1 MSELQE
7 ERKYRLSQY
16 GYSMNSFAYNVG
28 IQPTNF
34 GKMMSGTQKITDRTR
49 RMIETRFPDL
59 NFDWLLTGEGEMLR
73 EDAPRPMAQQNNHHS
88 PGARME
94 NNYYMRGGA
103 EGGNIAAQN
112 LEVKSASEDA
122 RPIIPSYMYNMPDYD
137 IYANIKNG
145 AANMEIFSVE
155 GFMKQIDI
163 IYRVQDNSMT
173 PSFTSG
179 DLIGIRRL
187 PETTMSST
195 QSRMAYVSESS
206 LRMLIHTPCGRQMPT
221 VTDIP
226 TSKWPKAKSSV
237 SLPLYF
243 FLDIALCK
251 SLRHEITRPA

>member
-1 MSELQE
+1 MSKLKQ
-7 ERKYRLSQY
+7 YFDSQ
-16 GYSMNSFAYNVG
+16 G
-28 IQPTNF
+28 IRQVDICNILGKSKAQISNYLTGKVPF
-34 GKMMSGTQKITDRTR
+34 GKKAAKEWSNAFGLS
-49 RMIETRFPDL
+49 ES
-59 NFDWLLTGEGEMLR
+59 WLLTGEGEMLR
-73 EDAPRPMAQQNNHHS
+73 ENAPQPTVQQNNHHS

-173 PSFTSG
+173 PTFTSG

-187 PETTMSST
+187 PETEHIVNGDY
-195 QSRMAYVSESS
+195 YVIDTKPHGVR
-206 LRMLIHTPCGRQMPT
+206 LRIIIENADSYTLRT
-221 VTDIP
+221 TDANRDRY
-226 TSKWPKAKSSV
+226 TDFKVAKSEIISIFAV
-237 SLPLYF
+237 I
-243 FLDIALCK
+243 FLF
-251 SLRHEITRPA
+251 RHSFV

>member
-1 MSELQE
+1 MTGLKE
-7 ERKYRLSQY
+7 ERKSRLSQY

-49 RMIETRFPDL
+49 RMIEARFPDL

-73 EDAPRPMAQQNNHHS
+73 KDAPRPMSQQNNHHS

-94 NNYYMRGGA
+94 NNYYMHGGA

-145 AANMEIFSVE
+145 AANMEIFSVQ
-155 GFMKQIDI
+155 GFMNQIDI

-187 PETTMSST
+187 PETEHIINGDY
-195 QSRMAYVSESS
+195 YVIDTKPHGVR
-206 LRMLIHTPCGRQMPT
+206 LRILIENADSYTLRT
-221 VTDIP
+221 TDANRDRY
-226 TSKWPKAKSSV
+226 TDFKVAKSEIISIFAV
-237 SLPLYF
+237 I
-243 FLDIALCK
+243 FLF
-251 SLRHEITRPA
+251 RHSFV

>member
-1 MSELQE
+1 MSKLKQ
-7 ERKYRLSQY
+7 YFDSQ
-16 GYSMNSFAYNVG
+16 G
-28 IQPTNF
+28 IRQVDICNILGKSKAQISNYLTGKVPF
-34 GKMMSGTQKITDRTR
+34 GKKAAKEWSNAFGLS
-49 RMIETRFPDL
+49 ES
-59 NFDWLLTGEGEMLR
+59 WLLTGEGEMLR
-73 EDAPRPMAQQNNHHS
+73 ENAPQPTVQQNNHHS

-187 PETTMSST
+187 PETEHIVNGDYYIIDTKPHGV
-195 QSRMAYVSESS
+195 R
-206 LRMLIHTPCGRQMPT
+206 LRILIENADSYTLRT
-221 VTDIP
+221 TDANRDRY
-226 TSKWPKAKSSV
+226 TDFNVAKSEIISIFAV
-237 SLPLYF
+237 V
-243 FLDIALCK
+243 FLF
-251 SLRHEITRPA
+251 RHSFV

>member
-1 MSELQE
+1 MSKLKQ
-7 ERKYRLSQY
+7 YFDSQ
-16 GYSMNSFAYNVG
+16 G
-28 IQPTNF
+28 IRQVDICNILGKSKAQISNYLTGKVPF
-34 GKMMSGTQKITDRTR
+34 GKKAAKEWSNAFGLS
-49 RMIETRFPDL
+49 ES
-59 NFDWLLTGEGEMLR
+59 WLLTGEGEMLR
-73 EDAPRPMAQQNNHHS
+73 ENAPQPTVQQNNHHS

-163 IYRVQDNSMT
+163 IYRVQDDSMT

-187 PETTMSST
+187 PETEHIVNGDY
-195 QSRMAYVSESS
+195 YVIDTKPHGVR
-206 LRMLIHTPCGRQMPT
+206 LRILIENADSYTLRT
-221 VTDIP
+221 TDANRDRY
-226 TSKWPKAKSSV
+226 TDFNVAKSEIISIFAV
-237 SLPLYF
+237 V
-243 FLDIALCK
+243 FLF
-251 SLRHEITRPA
+251 RHSFV

>member
-1 MSELQE
+1 MPTLREQRKERLQVF
-7 ERKYRLSQY
+7 
-16 GYSMNSFAYNVG
+16 GYSMNAFANIVG
-28 IQPTNF
+28 IQPSNLSKMLD
-34 GKMMSGTQKITDRTR
+34 GKQKITDRTR
-49 RMIETRFPDL
+49 RMIEARFPDL

-73 EDAPRPMAQQNNHHS
+73 ENAPQPIAQQNNHHS
-88 PGARME
+88 PGARKE
-94 NNYYMRGGA
+94 NNYYMHGGA

-173 PSFTSG
+173 PTFTSG

-187 PETTMSST
+187 PETEHIVNGDY
-195 QSRMAYVSESS
+195 YVIDTKPHGVR
-206 LRMLIHTPCGRQMPT
+206 LRILIENADSYTLRT
-221 VTDIP
+221 TDANRDRY
-226 TSKWPKAKSSV
+226 TDFKVAKNEIISIFAV
-237 SLPLYF
+237 I
-243 FLDIALCK
+243 FLF
-251 SLRHEITRPA
+251 RHSFV

>member
-7 ERKYRLSQY
+7 QRKCRLSQY

-73 EDAPRPMAQQNNHHS
+73 GNAPQPMAQQNNHHS

-94 NNYYMRGGA
+94 NNYYMHGGA
-103 EGGNIAAQN
+103 EGGNTAAQN
-112 LEVKSASEDA
+112 LEIKSASEDA

-137 IYANIKNG
+137 IYANLKSE
-145 AANMEIFSVE
+145 AANMEVFSVQR
-155 GFMKQIDI
+155 FMKQVDI

-173 PSFTSG
+173 PTFTSG

-187 PETTMSST
+187 PETEHIVNGDY
-195 QSRMAYVSESS
+195 YVIDTKPHGAR
-206 LRMLIHTPCGRQMPT
+206 LRILIENSDSYTLRT
-221 VTDIP
+221 TDANRDRY
-226 TSKWPKAKSSV
+226 TDFDVAKNEIISIFAV
-237 SLPLYF
+237 V
-243 FLDIALCK
+243 FLF
-251 SLRHEITRPA
+251 RHSFV

>member
-1 MSELQE
+1 MSKL
-7 ERKYRLSQY
+7 KQY
-16 GYSMNSFAYNVG
+16 FDNQG
-28 IQPTNF
+28 IRQVDICNILGKSKAQISNYLTGKVPF
-34 GKMMSGTQKITDRTR
+34 GKKAAKEWSNAFGLS
-49 RMIETRFPDL
+49 ES
-59 NFDWLLTGEGEMLR
+59 WLLTGEGEMLR
-73 EDAPRPMAQQNNHHS
+73 ENAPQPTVQQNNHHS

-187 PETTMSST
+187 PETEHIVNGDY
-195 QSRMAYVSESS
+195 YVIDTKPHGVRLRILIENADSYTLRTTDANRDRYTDFNVVKSEIIS
-206 LRMLIHTPCGRQMPT
+206 IFA
-221 VTDIP
+221 V
-226 TSKWPKAKSSV
+226 V
-237 SLPLYF
+237 
-243 FLDIALCK
+243 FLF
-251 SLRHEITRPA
+251 RHSFV

>member
-73 EDAPRPMAQQNNHHS
+73 EDAPRPMAQQNNHHL

-173 PSFTSG
+173 PTFTSG
-179 DLIGIRRL
+179 ELIGIRRL
-187 PETTMSST
+187 PEAEHIVNGDYYVIDTKPHGVRLRILIENADSYTLRTTDAN
-195 QSRMAYVSESS
+195 RDRY
-206 LRMLIHTPCGRQMPT
+206 
-221 VTDIP
+221 TDF
-226 TSKWPKAKSSV
+226 KMAKSEIISIFAV
-237 SLPLYF
+237 I
-243 FLDIALCK
+243 FLF
-251 SLRHEITRPA
+251 RHSFV

>member
-1 MSELQE
+1 MSKL
-7 ERKYRLSQY
+7 KQY
-16 GYSMNSFAYNVG
+16 FDNRG
-28 IQPTNF
+28 IRQVDICNILGKSKAQISNYLTGKVPF
-34 GKMMSGTQKITDRTR
+34 GKKAAKEWSNAFGLS
-49 RMIETRFPDL
+49 ES
-59 NFDWLLTGEGEMLR
+59 WLLTGEGEMLR

-94 NNYYMRGGA
+94 NNYYMHGGA

-137 IYANIKNG
+137 IYANIKNS

-173 PSFTSG
+173 PTFTSG

-187 PETTMSST
+187 PETEHIVNGDY
-195 QSRMAYVSESS
+195 YVIDTKPHGVR
-206 LRMLIHTPCGRQMPT
+206 LRILIENADSYTLRT
-221 VTDIP
+221 TDANRDRY
-226 TSKWPKAKSSV
+226 TDFNVAKSEIISIFAV
-237 SLPLYF
+237 I
-243 FLDIALCK
+243 FLF
-251 SLRHEITRPA
+251 RHSFV

>member
-1 MSELQE
+1 MSKL
-7 ERKYRLSQY
+7 KQY
-16 GYSMNSFAYNVG
+16 FDNQG
-28 IQPTNF
+28 IRQVDICNILGKSKAQISNYLTGKVPF
-34 GKMMSGTQKITDRTR
+34 GKKAAKEWSNAFGLS
-49 RMIETRFPDL
+49 ES
-59 NFDWLLTGEGEMLR
+59 WLLTGEGEMLR
-73 EDAPRPMAQQNNHHS
+73 ENAPQPTVQQNNHHS

-94 NNYYMRGGA
+94 NYMRGGA

-187 PETTMSST
+187 PETEHIVNGDY
-195 QSRMAYVSESS
+195 YVIDTKPHGVR
-206 LRMLIHTPCGRQMPT
+206 LRILIENADSYTLRT
-221 VTDIP
+221 TDANRDRY
-226 TSKWPKAKSSV
+226 TDFNVAKSEIISIFAV
-237 SLPLYF
+237 V
-243 FLDIALCK
+243 FLF
-251 SLRHEITRPA
+251 RHSFV

>member
-1 MSELQE
+1 MSTLQE
-7 ERKYRLSQY
+7 QRKERLQVF
-16 GYSMNSFAYNVG
+16 GYSMNAFAYNVG
-28 IQPTNF
+28 IQPSNLS
-34 GKMMSGTQKITDRTR
+34 KMLGGTQKITDRTR
-49 RMIETRFPDL
+49 RMIEARFPDL

-112 LEVKSASEDA
+112 LEVKNASEDA

-187 PETTMSST
+187 PETEHIVNGDY
-195 QSRMAYVSESS
+195 YVIDTKPHGVR
-206 LRMLIHTPCGRQMPT
+206 LRILIENADSYTLRT
-221 VTDIP
+221 TDANRDRY
-226 TSKWPKAKSSV
+226 TDFKVAKSEIISIFAV
-237 SLPLYF
+237 V
-243 FLDIALCK
+243 FLF
-251 SLRHEITRPA
+251 RHSFV

>member
-1 MSELQE
+1 MSKLKQ
-7 ERKYRLSQY
+7 YFDSQ
-16 GYSMNSFAYNVG
+16 G
-28 IQPTNF
+28 IRQVDICNILGKSKAQISNYLTGKVPF
-34 GKMMSGTQKITDRTR
+34 GKKAAKEWSNAFGLS
-49 RMIETRFPDL
+49 ES
-59 NFDWLLTGEGEMLR
+59 WLLTGEGEMLR
-73 EDAPRPMAQQNNHHS
+73 ENAPQPTVQQNNHHS

-187 PETTMSST
+187 PETEHIVNGD
-195 QSRMAYVSESS
+195 YY
-206 LRMLIHTPCGRQMPT
+206 
-221 VTDIP
+221 VTDTKPHGVRLRILIENADSY
-226 TSKWPKAKSSV
+226 TLRTTDANRDRYTDFNVAKSEIISIFAV
-237 SLPLYF
+237 V
-243 FLDIALCK
+243 FLF
-251 SLRHEITRPA
+251 RHSFV

>member
-1 MSELQE
+1 MSKL
-7 ERKYRLSQY
+7 KQY
-16 GYSMNSFAYNVG
+16 FDNQG
-28 IQPTNF
+28 IRQVDICNILGKSKAQISNYLTGKVPF
-34 GKMMSGTQKITDRTR
+34 GKKAAKEWSNAFGLS
-49 RMIETRFPDL
+49 ES
-59 NFDWLLTGEGEMLR
+59 WLLTGEGEMLR
-73 EDAPRPMAQQNNHHS
+73 ENAPQPTVQQNNHHS

-94 NNYYMRGGA
+94 NNYYMHGGA

-187 PETTMSST
+187 PETEHIVNGDY
-195 QSRMAYVSESS
+195 YVIDTKPHGVR
-206 LRMLIHTPCGRQMPT
+206 LRIIIENADSYTLRT
-221 VTDIP
+221 TDANRDRY
-226 TSKWPKAKSSV
+226 TDFKVAKSEIISIFAV
-237 SLPLYF
+237 V
-243 FLDIALCK
+243 FLF
-251 SLRHEITRPA
+251 RHSFV

>member
-1 MSELQE
+1 MSVLQE
-7 ERKYRLSQY
+7 ERKCRLSQY

-49 RMIETRFPDL
+49 RMIEARFPDL

-73 EDAPRPMAQQNNHHS
+73 ENTPRPIAQQNNPHS

-94 NNYYMRGGA
+94 NNYYMHGGA
-103 EGGNIAAQN
+103 KGGNIAAQN

-122 RPIIPSYMYNMPDYD
+122 RPIIPSYMYSMPDYD

-173 PSFTSG
+173 PTFTSG

-187 PETTMSST
+187 PETEHIVNGDY
-195 QSRMAYVSESS
+195 YVIDTKPHGVR
-206 LRMLIHTPCGRQMPT
+206 LRILIENADSYTLRT
-221 VTDIP
+221 TDANRDRY
-226 TSKWPKAKSSV
+226 TDFKVAKSEIISIFAV
-237 SLPLYF
+237 I
-243 FLDIALCK
+243 FLF
-251 SLRHEITRPA
+251 RHSFV

>member
-1 MSELQE
+1 MTGLQE
-7 ERKYRLSQY
+7 ERKSRLSQY

-49 RMIETRFPDL
+49 RMIEARFPDL

-73 EDAPRPMAQQNNHHS
+73 ENAPRPMAQHNHHS

-94 NNYYMRGGA
+94 NNYYMRGGT
-103 EGGNIAAQN
+103 EGGNTAAQN

-145 AANMEIFSVE
+145 AANMEIFSVQ
-155 GFMKQIDI
+155 GFMNQIDI

-187 PETTMSST
+187 PETEHIVNGDY
-195 QSRMAYVSESS
+195 YVIDTKPHGVR
-206 LRMLIHTPCGRQMPT
+206 LRILIENADSYTLRA
-221 VTDIP
+221 TDANRDRY
-226 TSKWPKAKSSV
+226 TDFNVAKSEIISIFAV
-237 SLPLYF
+237 I
-243 FLDIALCK
+243 FLF
-251 SLRHEITRPA
+251 RHSFV

>member
-1 MSELQE
+1 MSKLKQ
-7 ERKYRLSQY
+7 YFDSQ
-16 GYSMNSFAYNVG
+16 G
-28 IQPTNF
+28 IRQVDICNILGKSKAQISNYLTGKVPF
-34 GKMMSGTQKITDRTR
+34 GKKAAKEWSNAFGLS
-49 RMIETRFPDL
+49 ES
-59 NFDWLLTGEGEMLR
+59 WLLTGEGEMLR
-73 EDAPRPMAQQNNHHS
+73 ENAPQPTVQQNNHHS

-173 PSFTSG
+173 PTFTSG

-187 PETTMSST
+187 PETEHIVNGDY
-195 QSRMAYVSESS
+195 YVIDTKPHGVR
-206 LRMLIHTPCGRQMPT
+206 LRILIENADSYTLRT
-221 VTDIP
+221 TDANRDRY
-226 TSKWPKAKSSV
+226 TDFKVAKSEIISIFAV
-237 SLPLYF
+237 V
-243 FLDIALCK
+243 FLF
-251 SLRHEITRPA
+251 RHSFV

>member
-1 MSELQE
+1 MLDLYNQRK
-7 ERKYRLSQY
+7 ERVSMY
-16 GYSMNSFAYNVG
+16 GYTVNSFAVNAG
-28 IQPTNF
+28 LDSGNF
-34 GKMMSGTQKITDRTR
+34 SKMLKGQQKITSVTR
-49 RMIETRFPDL
+49 SKIANRFPDL

-94 NNYYMRGGA
+94 NNHYMHGGA

-187 PETTMSST
+187 PETEHIVNGDY
-195 QSRMAYVSESS
+195 YVIDTKPHGAR
-206 LRMLIHTPCGRQMPT
+206 LRILIENADSYTLRA
-221 VTDIP
+221 TDANRDRY
-226 TSKWPKAKSSV
+226 TDFKVAKSEIISIFAV
-237 SLPLYF
+237 I
-243 FLDIALCK
+243 FLF
-251 SLRHEITRPA
+251 RHSFV

>member
-1 MSELQE
+1 MSKL
-7 ERKYRLSQY
+7 KQY
-16 GYSMNSFAYNVG
+16 FDNQG
-28 IQPTNF
+28 IRQVDICNILGKSKAQISNYLTGKVPF
-34 GKMMSGTQKITDRTR
+34 GKKAAKEWSNAFGLS
-49 RMIETRFPDL
+49 ES
-59 NFDWLLTGEGEMLR
+59 WLLTGEGEMLR
-73 EDAPRPMAQQNNHHS
+73 ENAPQPTVQQNNHHS

-94 NNYYMRGGA
+94 NNYYMHGGA
-103 EGGNIAAQN
+103 EGGNIAEQN

-187 PETTMSST
+187 PETEHIVNGDY
-195 QSRMAYVSESS
+195 YVIDTKPHGVR
-206 LRMLIHTPCGRQMPT
+206 LRILIENADSYTLRT
-221 VTDIP
+221 TDANRDRY
-226 TSKWPKAKSSV
+226 TDFKVAKSEIISIFAV
-237 SLPLYF
+237 V
-243 FLDIALCK
+243 FLF
-251 SLRHEITRPA
+251 RHSFV

>member
-1 MSELQE
+1 MSKL
-7 ERKYRLSQY
+7 KQY
-16 GYSMNSFAYNVG
+16 FDKQG
-28 IQPTNF
+28 IRQVDICNILGKSKAQISNYLTGKVPF
-34 GKMMSGTQKITDRTR
+34 GKKAAKEWSNAFGLS
-49 RMIETRFPDL
+49 ES
-59 NFDWLLTGEGEMLR
+59 WLLTGEGEMLR
-73 EDAPRPMAQQNNHHS
+73 ENAPQPTVQQNNHHS

-187 PETTMSST
+187 PETEHIVNGDY
-195 QSRMAYVSESS
+195 YVIDTKPHGVR
-206 LRMLIHTPCGRQMPT
+206 LRILIENADSYTLRT
-221 VTDIP
+221 TDANRDRY
-226 TSKWPKAKSSV
+226 TDFNVAKSEIISIFAV
-237 SLPLYF
+237 V
-243 FLDIALCK
+243 FLF
-251 SLRHEITRPA
+251 RHSFV

>member
-1 MSELQE
+1 MSKL
-7 ERKYRLSQY
+7 KQY
-16 GYSMNSFAYNVG
+16 FDNQG
-28 IQPTNF
+28 IRQVDICNILGKSKAQISNYLTGKVPF
-34 GKMMSGTQKITDRTR
+34 GKKAAKEWSNAFGLS
-49 RMIETRFPDL
+49 ES
-59 NFDWLLTGEGEMLR
+59 WLLTGEGEMLR

-94 NNYYMRGGA
+94 NNYYMHGGA

-187 PETTMSST
+187 PETEHIVNGDY
-195 QSRMAYVSESS
+195 YVIDTKPHGVR
-206 LRMLIHTPCGRQMPT
+206 LRILIENADSFTLRT
-221 VTDIP
+221 TDANRDRY
-226 TSKWPKAKSSV
+226 TDFKVAKSEIISIFAV
-237 SLPLYF
+237 V
-243 FLDIALCK
+243 FLF
-251 SLRHEITRPA
+251 RHSFV

>member
-1 MSELQE
+1 MSKLKQ
-7 ERKYRLSQY
+7 YFDSQ
-16 GYSMNSFAYNVG
+16 G
-28 IQPTNF
+28 IRQVDICNILGKSKAQISNYLTGKVPF
-34 GKMMSGTQKITDRTR
+34 GKKAAKEWSNAFGLS
-49 RMIETRFPDL
+49 ES
-59 NFDWLLTGEGEMLR
+59 WLLTGEGEMLR
-73 EDAPRPMAQQNNHHS
+73 KNAPQPTVQQNNHHS

-187 PETTMSST
+187 PETEHIVNGDY
-195 QSRMAYVSESS
+195 YVIDTKPHGVR
-206 LRMLIHTPCGRQMPT
+206 LRILIENADSYTLRT
-221 VTDIP
+221 TDANRDRY
-226 TSKWPKAKSSV
+226 TDFNVAKSKIISIFAV
-237 SLPLYF
+237 V
-243 FLDIALCK
+243 FLF
-251 SLRHEITRPA
+251 RHSFV

>member
-1 MSELQE
+1 MQTLREQRKERLQVF
-7 ERKYRLSQY
+7 
-16 GYSMNSFAYNVG
+16 GYSMNAFANSVG
-28 IQPTNF
+28 IEPSNLSKMLD
-34 GKMMSGTQKITDRTR
+34 GKQKITRRT
-49 RMIETRFPDL
+49 MEKIKARFPEL
-59 NFDWLLTGEGEMLR
+59 NFDWILWETGNMLN
-73 EDAPRPMAQQNNHHS
+73 EDAPRPTVQQNNHHS

-112 LEVKSASEDA
+112 LEVKSASEYA

-173 PSFTSG
+173 PTFTSG

-187 PETTMSST
+187 PETEHIVNGDY
-195 QSRMAYVSESS
+195 YVIDTKPHGVR
-206 LRMLIHTPCGRQMPT
+206 LRILIENADSYTLRT
-221 VTDIP
+221 TDANRDRY
-226 TSKWPKAKSSV
+226 TDFKVAKSEIISIFAV
-237 SLPLYF
+237 I
-243 FLDIALCK
+243 FLF
-251 SLRHEITRPA
+251 RHSFV

>member
-28 IQPTNF
+28 IQPSNLS
-34 GKMMSGTQKITDRTR
+34 KMMSGTQKITDRTR

-73 EDAPRPMAQQNNHHS
+73 ENAPQPTVQQNNHS

-94 NNYYMRGGA
+94 NNYYIHGGS

-173 PSFTSG
+173 PTFTTG

-187 PETTMSST
+187 PETEHIVNGDY
-195 QSRMAYVSESS
+195 YVIDTKPHGVR
-206 LRMLIHTPCGRQMPT
+206 LRILIENADSYTLRT
-221 VTDIP
+221 TDANRDRY
-226 TSKWPKAKSSV
+226 TDFNVAKSEIISIFAV
-237 SLPLYF
+237 I
-243 FLDIALCK
+243 FLF
-251 SLRHEITRPA
+251 RHSFV

>member
-1 MSELQE
+1 MSKL
-7 ERKYRLSQY
+7 KQY
-16 GYSMNSFAYNVG
+16 FDNQG
-28 IQPTNF
+28 IRQVDICNILGKSKAQISNYLTGKVPF
-34 GKMMSGTQKITDRTR
+34 GKKAAKEWSNAFGLS
-49 RMIETRFPDL
+49 ES
-59 NFDWLLTGEGEMLR
+59 WLLTGEGEMLR
-73 EDAPRPMAQQNNHHS
+73 ENAPQPTVQQNNHHS

-173 PSFTSG
+173 PTFTSG

-187 PETTMSST
+187 PETEHIVNGDY
-195 QSRMAYVSESS
+195 YVIDTKPHGVR
-206 LRMLIHTPCGRQMPT
+206 LRILIENADSYTLRT
-221 VTDIP
+221 TDANRDRY
-226 TSKWPKAKSSV
+226 TDFKVAKSEIISIFAV
-237 SLPLYF
+237 I
-243 FLDIALCK
+243 FLF
-251 SLRHEITRPA
+251 RHSFV

>member
-1 MSELQE
+1 MSKL
-7 ERKYRLSQY
+7 KQY
-16 GYSMNSFAYNVG
+16 FDNQG
-28 IQPTNF
+28 IRQVDICNILGKSKAQISNYLTGKVPF
-34 GKMMSGTQKITDRTR
+34 GKKAAKEWSNAFGLS
-49 RMIETRFPDL
+49 ES
-59 NFDWLLTGEGEMLR
+59 WLLTGEGEMLR
-73 EDAPRPMAQQNNHHS
+73 ENAPQPTVQQNNHHS

-112 LEVKSASEDA
+112 LEIKSASEDA

-187 PETTMSST
+187 PETEHIVNGDYYIIDTKPHGV
-195 QSRMAYVSESS
+195 R
-206 LRMLIHTPCGRQMPT
+206 LRILIENADSYTLRT
-221 VTDIP
+221 TDANRDRY
-226 TSKWPKAKSSV
+226 TDFKVAKSEIISIFAV
-237 SLPLYF
+237 V
-243 FLDIALCK
+243 FLF
-251 SLRHEITRPA
+251 RHSFV

>member
-1 MSELQE
+1 MSKL
-7 ERKYRLSQY
+7 KQY
-16 GYSMNSFAYNVG
+16 FDNQG
-28 IQPTNF
+28 IRQVDICNILGKSKAQISNYLTGKVPF
-34 GKMMSGTQKITDRTR
+34 GKKAAKEWSNAFGLS
-49 RMIETRFPDL
+49 ES
-59 NFDWLLTGEGEMLR
+59 WLLTGEGEMLR
-73 EDAPRPMAQQNNHHS
+73 ENAPQPTVQQNNHHS

-173 PSFTSG
+173 PTFTSG

-187 PETTMSST
+187 PETEHIVNGDYYVIDTKPHGVRLRILIENADSYTLRTTDANRDRST
-195 QSRMAYVSESS
+195 DFKV
-206 LRMLIHTPCGRQMPT
+206 
-221 VTDIP
+221 
-226 TSKWPKAKSSV
+226 AKSEIISIFAV
-237 SLPLYF
+237 I
-243 FLDIALCK
+243 FLF
-251 SLRHEITRPA
+251 RHSFV

>member
-1 MSELQE
+1 MSKLKQ
-7 ERKYRLSQY
+7 YFYSQ
-16 GYSMNSFAYNVG
+16 G
-28 IQPTNF
+28 IRQVDICNILGKSKAQISNYLTGKVPF
-34 GKMMSGTQKITDRTR
+34 GKKAAKEWSNAFGLS
-49 RMIETRFPDL
+49 ES
-59 NFDWLLTGEGEMLR
+59 WLLTGEGEMLR
-73 EDAPRPMAQQNNHHS
+73 ENAPQPTVQQNNHHS

-173 PSFTSG
+173 PTFTSG

-187 PETTMSST
+187 PETEHIVNGDY
-195 QSRMAYVSESS
+195 YVIDTKPHGVR
-206 LRMLIHTPCGRQMPT
+206 LRILIENADSYTLRT
-221 VTDIP
+221 TDANRDRY
-226 TSKWPKAKSSV
+226 TDFKVAKSEIISIFAV
-237 SLPLYF
+237 V
-243 FLDIALCK
+243 FLF
-251 SLRHEITRPA
+251 RHSFV

>member
-1 MSELQE
+1 MDKLRQFFD
-7 ERKYRLSQY
+7 SQ
-16 GYSMNSFAYNVG
+16 G
-28 IQPTNF
+28 IRQVDICNILGKSKAQVSNYLTGKVSF
-34 GKMMSGTQKITDRTR
+34 GKKAAKEWSNAFGLS
-49 RMIETRFPDL
+49 ES
-59 NFDWLLTGEGEMLR
+59 WLLTGEGEMLR
-73 EDAPRPMAQQNNHHS
+73 ENAPRPMAQQNNHHS

-145 AANMEIFSVE
+145 AANMEIFSVQ

-187 PETTMSST
+187 PETEHIVNGDY
-195 QSRMAYVSESS
+195 YVIDTKPHGAR
-206 LRMLIHTPCGRQMPT
+206 LRILIENADSYTLRA
-221 VTDIP
+221 TDANRDRY
-226 TSKWPKAKSSV
+226 TDFNVAKSEIISIFAV
-237 SLPLYF
+237 V
-243 FLDIALCK
+243 FLF
-251 SLRHEITRPA
+251 RHSFV

>member
-1 MSELQE
+1 MSKLKQ
-7 ERKYRLSQY
+7 YFDSQ
-16 GYSMNSFAYNVG
+16 G
-28 IQPTNF
+28 IRQVDICNILGKSKAQISNYLTGKVPF
-34 GKMMSGTQKITDRTR
+34 GKKAAKEWSNAFGLS
-49 RMIETRFPDL
+49 ES
-59 NFDWLLTGEGEMLR
+59 WLLTGEGEMLR
-73 EDAPRPMAQQNNHHS
+73 ENAPQPTVQQNNHHS
-88 PGARME
+88 PGERME

-173 PSFTSG
+173 PTFTSG

-187 PETTMSST
+187 PETEHIVNGDY
-195 QSRMAYVSESS
+195 YVIDTKPHGVR
-206 LRMLIHTPCGRQMPT
+206 LRILIENADSYTLRT
-221 VTDIP
+221 TDANRDRY
-226 TSKWPKAKSSV
+226 TDFKVAKSEIISIFAV
-237 SLPLYF
+237 I
-243 FLDIALCK
+243 FLF
-251 SLRHEITRPA
+251 RHSFV

>member
-1 MSELQE
+1 MSKLKQ
-7 ERKYRLSQY
+7 YFDSQ
-16 GYSMNSFAYNVG
+16 G
-28 IQPTNF
+28 IRQVDICNILGKSKAQISNYLTGKVPF
-34 GKMMSGTQKITDRTR
+34 GKKAAKEWSNAFGLS
-49 RMIETRFPDL
+49 ES
-59 NFDWLLTGEGEMLR
+59 WLLTGEGEMLR
-73 EDAPRPMAQQNNHHS
+73 ENAPQPTVQQNNHHS

-173 PSFTSG
+173 PFFTSG

-187 PETTMSST
+187 PETEHIVNGDY
-195 QSRMAYVSESS
+195 YVIDTKPHGVR
-206 LRMLIHTPCGRQMPT
+206 LRILIENADSYTLRT
-221 VTDIP
+221 TDANRDRY
-226 TSKWPKAKSSV
+226 TDFNVAKSEIISIFAV
-237 SLPLYF
+237 V
-243 FLDIALCK
+243 FLF
-251 SLRHEITRPA
+251 RHSFV

>member
-1 MSELQE
+1 MSKL
-7 ERKYRLSQY
+7 KQY
-16 GYSMNSFAYNVG
+16 FDNQG
-28 IQPTNF
+28 IRQVDICNILGKSKAQISNYLTGKVPF
-34 GKMMSGTQKITDRTR
+34 GKKAAKEWSNAFGLS
-49 RMIETRFPDL
+49 ES
-59 NFDWLLTGEGEMLR
+59 WLLTGEGEMLR
-73 EDAPRPMAQQNNHHS
+73 EDAPRPMSQKNNHHS

-94 NNYYMRGGA
+94 NNYYMHGGA

-179 DLIGIRRL
+179 DLIGIRKL
-187 PETTMSST
+187 PETEHIVNGDY
-195 QSRMAYVSESS
+195 YVIDTKPHGVR
-206 LRMLIHTPCGRQMPT
+206 LRILIENADSYTLRT
-221 VTDIP
+221 TDANRDRY
-226 TSKWPKAKSSV
+226 TDFKVAKSEIISIFAV
-237 SLPLYF
+237 I
-243 FLDIALCK
+243 FLF
-251 SLRHEITRPA
+251 RHSFV

>member
-1 MSELQE
+1 MQTLREQRKERLQVF
-7 ERKYRLSQY
+7 
-16 GYSMNSFAYNVG
+16 GYSMNAFANSVG
-28 IQPTNF
+28 IEPSNLSKMLD
-34 GKMMSGTQKITDRTR
+34 GKQKITRRT
-49 RMIETRFPDL
+49 MEKIKARFPEL
-59 NFDWLLTGEGEMLR
+59 NFDWILWETGNMLN
-73 EDAPRPMAQQNNHHS
+73 EDAPRPMSQQNNHHS
-88 PGARME
+88 PGAR
-94 NNYYMRGGA
+94 NYYMHGGA

-187 PETTMSST
+187 PETEHIVNGDY
-195 QSRMAYVSESS
+195 YVIDTKPHGVR
-206 LRMLIHTPCGRQMPT
+206 LRILIEN
-221 VTDIP
+221 TDSY
-226 TSKWPKAKSSV
+226 TLRATDANRNRYTDFNVAKSEIISIFAV
-237 SLPLYF
+237 V
-243 FLDIALCK
+243 FLF
-251 SLRHEITRPA
+251 RHSFV

>member
-1 MSELQE
+1 
-7 ERKYRLSQY
+7 
-16 GYSMNSFAYNVG
+16 MNSFAYNVG

-73 EDAPRPMAQQNNHHS
+73 ENAPRLMSQQNNHHS

-173 PSFTSG
+173 PTFTSG
-179 DLIGIRRL
+179 ALIGIRRL
-187 PETTMSST
+187 PETEHIVNGDY
-195 QSRMAYVSESS
+195 YVIDTKPHGVR
-206 LRMLIHTPCGRQMPT
+206 LRILIENADSYTLRT
-221 VTDIP
+221 TDANRDRY
-226 TSKWPKAKSSV
+226 TDFKVAKSEIISIFAV
-237 SLPLYF
+237 V
-243 FLDIALCK
+243 FLF
-251 SLRHEITRPA
+251 RHSFV

>member
-1 MSELQE
+1 MSKLKQ
-7 ERKYRLSQY
+7 YFDSQ
-16 GYSMNSFAYNVG
+16 G
-28 IQPTNF
+28 IRQVDICNILGKSKAQISNYLTGKVPF
-34 GKMMSGTQKITDRTR
+34 GKKAAKEWSNAFGLS
-49 RMIETRFPDL
+49 ES
-59 NFDWLLTGEGEMLR
+59 WLLTGEGEMLR
-73 EDAPRPMAQQNNHHS
+73 ENAPQPTVQQNNHHS

-187 PETTMSST
+187 PETEHIVNGDY
-195 QSRMAYVSESS
+195 YVIDTKPHGVR
-206 LRMLIHTPCGRQMPT
+206 LRTLIENADSYTLRT
-221 VTDIP
+221 TDANRDRY
-226 TSKWPKAKSSV
+226 TDFKVAKSEIISIFAV
-237 SLPLYF
+237 I
-243 FLDIALCK
+243 FLF
-251 SLRHEITRPA
+251 RHSFV

>member
-1 MSELQE
+1 MPTLREQRKERLQVF
-7 ERKYRLSQY
+7 
-16 GYSMNSFAYNVG
+16 GYSMNAFANIVG
-28 IQPTNF
+28 IQPSNLSKMLD
-34 GKMMSGTQKITDRTR
+34 GKQKITDRTR
-49 RMIETRFPDL
+49 RMIEARFPDL

-103 EGGNIAAQN
+103 EGGNIAAQD

-187 PETTMSST
+187 PETEHIVNGDY
-195 QSRMAYVSESS
+195 YVIDTKPHGVR
-206 LRMLIHTPCGRQMPT
+206 LRILIENADSYTLRA
-221 VTDIP
+221 TDANRDRY
-226 TSKWPKAKSSV
+226 TDFNVAKSEIISIFAV
-237 SLPLYF
+237 V
-243 FLDIALCK
+243 FLF
-251 SLRHEITRPA
+251 RHSFV

>member
-28 IQPTNF
+28 IQPSNLS
-34 GKMMSGTQKITDRTR
+34 KMMSGTQKITDRTR

-73 EDAPRPMAQQNNHHS
+73 ENAPQPTVQQNNHHS

-94 NNYYMRGGA
+94 NNYYMHGGS

-173 PSFTSG
+173 PTFTSG

-187 PETTMSST
+187 PETEHIVNGDY
-195 QSRMAYVSESS
+195 YVIDTKPHGVR
-206 LRMLIHTPCGRQMPT
+206 LRILIENADSYTLRT
-221 VTDIP
+221 TDANRDRY
-226 TSKWPKAKSSV
+226 TDFKVAKSEIISIFAV
-237 SLPLYF
+237 I
-243 FLDIALCK
+243 FLF
-251 SLRHEITRPA
+251 RHSFV

>member
-1 MSELQE
+1 MSKLKQ
-7 ERKYRLSQY
+7 YFDSQ
-16 GYSMNSFAYNVG
+16 G
-28 IQPTNF
+28 IRQVDICNILGKSKAQISNYLTGKVPF
-34 GKMMSGTQKITDRTR
+34 GKKAAKEWSNAFGLS
-49 RMIETRFPDL
+49 ES
-59 NFDWLLTGEGEMLR
+59 WLLTGEGEMLR
-73 EDAPRPMAQQNNHHS
+73 ENAPQPTVQQNNHHS

-112 LEVKSASEDA
+112 LEVKNASEDA

-187 PETTMSST
+187 PETEHIVNGDY
-195 QSRMAYVSESS
+195 YVIDTKPHGVR
-206 LRMLIHTPCGRQMPT
+206 LRILIENADSYTLRT
-221 VTDIP
+221 TDANRDRY
-226 TSKWPKAKSSV
+226 TDFNVAKSEIISIFAV
-237 SLPLYF
+237 V
-243 FLDIALCK
+243 FLF
-251 SLRHEITRPA
+251 RHSFV

>member
-1 MSELQE
+1 MDKLRQFFD
-7 ERKYRLSQY
+7 SQ
-16 GYSMNSFAYNVG
+16 G
-28 IQPTNF
+28 IRQVDICNILGKSKAQISNYLTGKVSF
-34 GKMMSGTQKITDRTR
+34 GKKAAKEWSNAFGLS
-49 RMIETRFPDL
+49 ES
-59 NFDWLLTGEGEMLR
+59 WLLTGEGEMLR

-94 NNYYMRGGA
+94 NNYYMNGGA

-187 PETTMSST
+187 PETEHIVNGDY
-195 QSRMAYVSESS
+195 YVIDTKPHGVR
-206 LRMLIHTPCGRQMPT
+206 LRILIENADSYTLRA
-221 VTDIP
+221 TDANRDRY
-226 TSKWPKAKSSV
+226 TDFKVAKSEIISIFAV
-237 SLPLYF
+237 V
-243 FLDIALCK
+243 FLF
-251 SLRHEITRPA
+251 RHSFV

>member
-1 MSELQE
+1 MSKLKQ
-7 ERKYRLSQY
+7 YFDSQ
-16 GYSMNSFAYNVG
+16 G
-28 IQPTNF
+28 IRQVDICNILGKSKAQISNYLTGKVPF
-34 GKMMSGTQKITDRTR
+34 GKKAAKEWSNAFGLS
-49 RMIETRFPDL
+49 ES
-59 NFDWLLTGEGEMLR
+59 WLLTGEGEMLR
-73 EDAPRPMAQQNNHHS
+73 ENAPQPTVQQNNHHS

-94 NNYYMRGGA
+94 NNYYMRGGT

-137 IYANIKNG
+137 IYANIKDG

-187 PETTMSST
+187 PETEHIVNGDY
-195 QSRMAYVSESS
+195 YVIDTKPHGVR
-206 LRMLIHTPCGRQMPT
+206 LRILIENADSYTLRT
-221 VTDIP
+221 TDANRDRY
-226 TSKWPKAKSSV
+226 TDFNVAKSEIISIFAV
-237 SLPLYF
+237 V
-243 FLDIALCK
+243 FLF
-251 SLRHEITRPA
+251 RHSFV